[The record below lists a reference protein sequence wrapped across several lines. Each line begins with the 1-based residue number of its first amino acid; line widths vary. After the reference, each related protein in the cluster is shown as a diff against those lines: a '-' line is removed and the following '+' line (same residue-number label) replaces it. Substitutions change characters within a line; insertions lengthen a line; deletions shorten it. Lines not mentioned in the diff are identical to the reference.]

1 MVSVFGWTGL
11 ETWESSEHR
20 RKSDG
25 SEIDWSCCIARWA
38 DQSALERLRGLSQRP
53 ALWHWPF
60 PLVIYL
66 CPVPLSFFLLL
77 LLLFPSHL
85 LLPIISR
92 CFIFLMEFCWW
103 CFFFFSLHFSPSPVL
118 GRSRPAKVLRRK
130 YFPRVAVAMS
140 SLSLI

>member
-1 MVSVFGWTGL
+1 MVSVFWLDGTRNVRVVWAQEKIRREWNRLKLLHCPLGRSVCVRAAERVVSEAGSL
-11 ETWESSEHR
+11 ALAVSPGHLSLSS
-20 RKSDG
+20 S
-25 SEIDWSCCIARWA
+25 S
-38 DQSALERLRGLSQRP
+38 L
-53 ALWHWPF
+53 
-60 PLVIYL
+60 
-66 CPVPLSFFLLL
+66 FFFLL

-130 YFPRVAVAMS
+130 YFPRVAEAMS